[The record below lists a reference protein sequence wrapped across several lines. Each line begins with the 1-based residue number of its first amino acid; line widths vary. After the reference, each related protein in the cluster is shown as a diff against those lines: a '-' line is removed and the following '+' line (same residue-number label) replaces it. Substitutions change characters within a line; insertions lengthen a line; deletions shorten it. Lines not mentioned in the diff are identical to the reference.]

1 MLESREKMWYNNYIF
16 AKRGNKMNI
25 NELKSAKVFEYFS
38 LLSSVPHGSGNMKPI
53 ADLCENFARERGL
66 ECLRDAAD
74 NIIIKKPGTE
84 GYENAEPLILQ
95 GHLDMVCAKDP
106 DCTKDMATEPIEIY
120 VDGDRLR
127 ARGTSLGGDN
137 IIAVAM
143 TMAILDS
150 NDIPHPPI
158 EAVFTV
164 DEEVGLLGASALD
177 FSTLKGKKMINLD
190 SEEEGVF
197 TVCCAGGVRVNVTIP
212 QLFDPTEEDFT
223 AYKITV
229 SGLMGGHSGVDID
242 KGRESANRLIIRF
255 LSKLCESVPFSLCAL
270 EGGQLD
276 NVICPKATAVIAF
289 KNDEALTERISQ
301 VVERY
306 NAIFKNELAAGDG
319 EVTVTAESCELPER
333 RIITTYTIKLLST
346 LSVLPNHIQRMSRD
360 FEGLVQTSLNMGVL
374 KLTDDGLKFS
384 YSVRSSIAS
393 EKNDLVDR
401 IYSVLHL
408 AYPGAFEIELHG
420 DYPSWEYKRDSEL
433 RDVIMSAYKETSGEI
448 GVVAGTHGGLE
459 CGIFSERIPG
469 LDCVSMGPNLSEVHS
484 PRESLDIPS
493 VERLWELM
501 KVILAKL
508 N

>member
-1 MLESREKMWYNNYIF
+1 
-16 AKRGNKMNI
+16 MNI
-25 NELKSAKVFEYFS
+25 SELKSAKVFEYFS

-53 ADLCENFARERGL
+53 ADICENFARERGL
-66 ECLRDAAD
+66 ECIRDAAD
-74 NIIIKKPGTE
+74 NIVIKKPGTA

-106 DCTKDMATEPIEIY
+106 DCGKDMATEPIEIY

-150 NDIPHPPI
+150 DDIPHPPI
-158 EAVFTV
+158 EAVFTT

-177 FSTLKGKKMINLD
+177 FSALTGKRMINLD

-197 TVCCAGGVRVNVTIP
+197 TVCCAGGVRLNATIELP
-212 QLFDPTEEDFT
+212 YDPTEDDFV

-255 LSKLCESVPFSLCAL
+255 LNKLCHAVPFSLCSL

-276 NVICPKATAVIAF
+276 NVICPEATAVIAF
-289 KNDEALTERISQ
+289 KNDELSVKRLPELVAM
-301 VVERY
+301 Y
-306 NAIFKNELAAGDG
+306 DAIFKNELAAGDG
-319 EVTVTAESCELPER
+319 GVTVTAEPCELPER
-333 RIITTYTIKLLST
+333 RIITTYTLQLLGV

-360 FEGLVQTSLNMGVL
+360 FPGLVQTSLNMGVL
-374 KLTDDGLKFS
+374 KLTDEGLKFS

-401 IYSVLHL
+401 ICTVLRL
-408 AYPGAFEIELHG
+408 VYLRSCTIELHG

-433 RDVIMSAYKETSGEI
+433 RDVIMSAYRETTGEDGI
-448 GVVAGTHGGLE
+448 VAGTHGGLE

-508 N
+508 K

>member
-16 AKRGNKMNI
+16 AKRGIKMNI
-25 NELKSAKVFEYFS
+25 NELNSKKVFEYFS

-53 ADLCENFARERGL
+53 ADICESFARERGF
-66 ECLRDAAD
+66 EYIRDAAD
-74 NIIIKKPGTE
+74 NIIIKKPGTA

-150 NDIPHPPI
+150 DDIAHPPI

-164 DEEVGLLGASALD
+164 DEEVGLLGAAALD
-177 FSTLKGKKMINLD
+177 FSGLRAKKMINLD

-197 TVCCAGGVRVNVTIP
+197 TVCCAGGVRVNATIP
-212 QLFDPTEEDFT
+212 LTFEEISADNA

-255 LSKLCESVPFSLCAL
+255 LTKLHEKIGFGLASLA
-270 EGGQLD
+270 GGQLD
-276 NVICPKATAVIAF
+276 NVICPESSAVIVINNNEENIA
-289 KNDEALTERISQ
+289 KLLAEAEK
-301 VVERY
+301 Y
-306 NAIFKNELAAGDG
+306 DAIYKNELAAGDG
-319 EVTVTAESCELPER
+319 GVTVTVTACELPAR
-333 RIITTYTIKLLST
+333 R
-346 LSVLPNHIQRMSRD
+346 VLPNESVKVLATMYLLPYHIQKMSRD
-360 FEGLVQTSLNMGVL
+360 FAGLVQTSLNMGVL
-374 KLTDDGLKFS
+374 KLTDGAMKFS

-393 EKNDLVDR
+393 EKNDLVDK
-401 IYSVLHL
+401 IKYMLAL
-408 AYPGAFEIELHG
+408 AYDNATVELHG
-420 DYPSWEYKRDSEL
+420 DYPSWEYKRDSSL
-433 RDVIMSAYKETSGEI
+433 REVIMAAYRETSGEDGI
-448 GVVAGTHGGLE
+448 VAGTHGGLE

-501 KVILAKL
+501 KVVLKKMK
-508 N
+508 

>member
-1 MLESREKMWYNNYIF
+1 
-16 AKRGNKMNI
+16 MNI

-74 NIIIKKPGTE
+74 NIIIKKPGTA

-197 TVCCAGGVRVNVTIP
+197 TVCCAGGVRVNATIP
-212 QLFDPTEEDFT
+212 LNFEDSPADSA
-223 AYKITV
+223 AYKVTV

-255 LSKLCESVPFSLCAL
+255 LAKLHEKLGFGLASLA
-270 EGGQLD
+270 GGQLD
-276 NVICPKATAVIAF
+276 NVICPESSAVIVINKEDSA
-289 KNDEALTERISQ
+289 KLLAEADK
-301 VVERY
+301 Y
-306 NAIFKNELAAGDG
+306 DAIYKNELAAGDG
-319 EVTVTAESCELPER
+319 GVTVTVTACDLPTR
-333 RIITTYTIKLLST
+333 R
-346 LSVLPNHIQRMSRD
+346 VLPKESIKVLATMYLLPYHIQKMSRD

-374 KLTDDGLKFS
+374 KLTDEAMKFS

-393 EKNDLVDR
+393 EKNDLVDK
-401 IYSVLHL
+401 IKYLLAL
-408 AYPGAFEIELHG
+408 AYDNATVDLHG
-420 DYPSWEYKRDSEL
+420 DYPSWEYKRDSSL
-433 RDVIMSAYKETSGEI
+433 REVIMTAYSETSGENGI
-448 GVVAGTHGGLE
+448 VAGTHGGLE

-501 KVILAKL
+501 KIILAKL

>member
-1 MLESREKMWYNNYIF
+1 
-16 AKRGNKMNI
+16 MNI

-74 NIIIKKPGTE
+74 NIIIKKPGTA
-84 GYENAEPLILQ
+84 GYENAEPLVLQ

-197 TVCCAGGVRVNVTIP
+197 TVCCAGGVRVNATIP
-212 QLFDPTEEDFT
+212 LEFEDSPADSA
-223 AYKITV
+223 AYKVTV

-255 LSKLCESVPFSLCAL
+255 LAKLHEKLGFGLASLA
-270 EGGQLD
+270 GGQLD
-276 NVICPKATAVIAF
+276 NVICPESSAVIVINKEDSA
-289 KNDEALTERISQ
+289 KLLAEAEK
-301 VVERY
+301 Y
-306 NAIFKNELAAGDG
+306 DAIYKNELAAGDG
-319 EVTVTAESCELPER
+319 GVTVTVTACDLPAR
-333 RIITTYTIKLLST
+333 R
-346 LSVLPNHIQRMSRD
+346 VLPKESIKVLATMYLLPYHIQKMSRD

-374 KLTDDGLKFS
+374 KLTDEAMKFS

-393 EKNDLVDR
+393 EKNDLVDK
-401 IYSVLHL
+401 IKYLLAL
-408 AYPGAFEIELHG
+408 AYDNATVDLHG
-420 DYPSWEYKRDSEL
+420 DYPSWEYKRDSSL
-433 RDVIMSAYKETSGEI
+433 REVIMTAYSETSGENGI
-448 GVVAGTHGGLE
+448 VAGTHGGLE

-508 N
+508 K

>member
-16 AKRGNKMNI
+16 AKRGTKMNVC
-25 NELKSAKVFEYFS
+25 ELNPKKVFEYFA

-53 ADLCENFARERGL
+53 ADLCENFAKERGL
-66 ECLRDAAD
+66 EYIRDAAD
-74 NIIIKKPGTE
+74 NVIIKKPGTA
-84 GYENAEPLILQ
+84 GYEDSEPLILQ

-106 DCTKDMATEPIEIY
+106 DCEKDMATEPIELY
-120 VDGDRLR
+120 VDGDYLR

-150 NDIPHPPI
+150 DDIPHPPI

-177 FSTLKGKKMINLD
+177 FSNLKAKRMINLD

-197 TVCCAGGVRVNVTIP
+197 TVCCAGGVRVNATIP
-212 QLFDPTEEDFT
+212 LTFENVSADSV

-255 LSKLCESVPFSLCAL
+255 LKKLGEKLPFGLYSL

-276 NVICPKATAVIAF
+276 NVICPEANAVIVF
-289 KNDEALTERISQ
+289 KNDEAEIGKLLES
-301 VVERY
+301 VAEY
-306 NAIFKNELAAGDG
+306 DAIFKNELAAGDPG
-319 EVTVTAESCELPER
+319 VKVTASVCGLPASHVIVADTAR
-333 RIITTYTIKLLST
+333 ALAALHI
-346 LSVLPNHIQRMSRD
+346 LPYHIQRMSRD

-374 KLTDDGLKFS
+374 KLTDTELKFS

-393 EKNDLVDR
+393 EKHDLVDK
-401 IYSVLHL
+401 IKSVLAL
-408 AYPGAFEIELHG
+408 AFPEAKIDLHG
-420 DYPSWEYKRDSEL
+420 DYPSWEYKRDSSL
-433 RDVIMSAYKETSGEI
+433 RDVIMDAYCETTGKKGI
-448 GVVAGTHGGLE
+448 VAGTHGGLE
-459 CGIFSERIPG
+459 CGIFSERIKG
-469 LDCVSMGPNLSEVHS
+469 LDCVSMGPNLAEVHS
-484 PRESLDIPS
+484 PREMLDIPS

-501 KVILAKL
+501 KVILKKMK
-508 N
+508 

>member
-1 MLESREKMWYNNYIF
+1 
-16 AKRGNKMNI
+16 MNVS
-25 NELKSAKVFEYFS
+25 ELNPAKVFEYFA

-53 ADLCENFARERGL
+53 ADICENFARERGL
-66 ECLRDAAD
+66 ECIRDASD
-74 NIIIKKPGTE
+74 NIIIKKPGTA
-84 GYENAEPLILQ
+84 GYENSEPLILQ

-106 DCTKDMATEPIEIY
+106 DCEKDMATEPIELY
-120 VDGDRLR
+120 VDGDCLR

-150 NDIPHPPI
+150 DDIPHPPI

-177 FSTLKGKKMINLD
+177 FSNLKAKRMINLD

-197 TVCCAGGVRVNVTIP
+197 TVCCAGGVRVNATIP
-212 QLFDPTEEDFT
+212 LIIEEVPEDFV
-223 AYKITV
+223 AYKVTV

-255 LSKLCESVPFSLCAL
+255 LKNLCTGCVPFSLCSL

-276 NVICPKATAVIAF
+276 NVICPKSEAVIAF
-289 KNDEALTERISQ
+289 KNDETCVERIPKF
-301 VVERY
+301 VARY
-306 NAIFKNELAAGDG
+306 NEIFKNELAAGDG
-319 EVTVTAESCELPER
+319 GVTVTAEACEPPKT
-333 RIITTYTIKLLST
+333 RIIITDTVKLLSA
-346 LSVLPNHIQRMSRD
+346 LNVLPYHIQRMSRD

-374 KLTDDGLKFS
+374 KMTDEGLKFS

-393 EKNDLVDR
+393 EKHDLVDR
-401 IYSVLHL
+401 ICSVLHL
-408 AYPGAFEIELHG
+408 ACRNASVELHG
-420 DYPSWEYKRDSEL
+420 DYPSWEYKRDSSL
-433 RDVIMSAYKETSGEI
+433 RDVIMAAYKETTGKDGI
-448 GVVAGTHGGLE
+448 VAGTHGGLE

-484 PRESLDIPS
+484 PRESLNIPS

-501 KVILAKL
+501 KDVLSKL
-508 N
+508 K

>member
-1 MLESREKMWYNNYIF
+1 
-16 AKRGNKMNI
+16 MNV
-25 NELKSAKVFEYFS
+25 NELKPAKVFEYFS

-53 ADLCENFARERGL
+53 ADICENFARERGL
-66 ECLRDAAD
+66 ECIRDAAD
-74 NIIIKKPGTE
+74 NIIIKKPGTA

-106 DCTKDMATEPIEIY
+106 DCKKDMATAPIELY
-120 VDGDRLR
+120 VDGDCLR

-150 NDIPHPPI
+150 DDIPHPPI

-177 FSTLKGKKMINLD
+177 FSALKGKRMINLD

-197 TVCCAGGVRVNVTIP
+197 TVCCAGGVRVNATVPLT
-212 QLFDPTEEDFT
+212 FEDVPADSV

-255 LSKLCESVPFSLCAL
+255 LKKLTEKLEFGLFSL

-276 NVICPKATAVIAF
+276 NVICPEANAVIVF
-289 KNDEALTERISQ
+289 KNDEAEIEKLLAAVAE
-301 VVERY
+301 Y
-306 NAIFKNELAAGDG
+306 DAIFKNELAAGDSG
-319 EVTVTAESCELPER
+319 VRVTASVCDLPSSR
-333 RIITTYTIKLLST
+333 VIAADTVKVLTALH
-346 LSVLPNHIQRMSRD
+346 VLPYHIQRMSRD

-374 KLTDDGLKFS
+374 KLTESELRFS

-393 EKNDLVDR
+393 EKHDLVDK
-401 IYSVLHL
+401 IKSVLAL
-408 AYPGAFEIELHG
+408 AFSEAKIDLHG

-433 RDVIMSAYKETSGEI
+433 RDVIMSAYKETTGKDGI
-448 GVVAGTHGGLE
+448 VAGTHGGLE
-459 CGIFSERIPG
+459 CGIFSERIKG
-469 LDCVSMGPNLSEVHS
+469 LDCVSMGPNLAEVHS

-493 VERLWELM
+493 VERLWKLM
-501 KVILAKL
+501 KDILCRLK
-508 N
+508 

>member
-1 MLESREKMWYNNYIF
+1 
-16 AKRGNKMNI
+16 MNI

-38 LLSSVPHGSGNMKPI
+38 LLSSVPHGSGNMKQI
-53 ADLCENFARERGL
+53 ADICENFARERGF
-66 ECLRDAAD
+66 ECIRDAAD
-74 NIIIKKPGTE
+74 NIIIKKPGTA

-120 VDGDRLR
+120 VDGNNLR

-150 NDIPHPPI
+150 DDIPHPPI

-177 FSTLKGKKMINLD
+177 FSNLKAKRMINLD

-197 TVCCAGGVRVNVTIP
+197 TVCCAGGVRVNATIP
-212 QLFDPTEEDFT
+212 LTFEDVSADSV

-255 LSKLCESVPFSLCAL
+255 LKKLTEKLEFGLFSL

-276 NVICPKATAVIAF
+276 NVICPEANAVIVF
-289 KNDEALTERISQ
+289 KNDEAEIEKLLAAVAE
-301 VVERY
+301 Y
-306 NAIFKNELAAGDG
+306 DAIFKNELAAGDSG
-319 EVTVTAESCELPER
+319 VKVTASVCDLPSSR
-333 RIITTYTIKLLST
+333 VIAADTAKALTALHI
-346 LSVLPNHIQRMSRD
+346 LPYHIQRMSRD
-360 FEGLVQTSLNMGVL
+360 FAGLVQTSLNMGVL
-374 KLTDDGLKFS
+374 KLTDSELRFS

-393 EKNDLVDR
+393 EKHDLVDK
-401 IYSVLHL
+401 IKSVLAL
-408 AYPGAFEIELHG
+408 AFPEAKIDLHG

-433 RDVIMSAYKETSGEI
+433 RDVIMSAYRETTGEAGI
-448 GVVAGTHGGLE
+448 VAGTHGGLE

-501 KVILAKL
+501 KVILTKMK
-508 N
+508 

>member
-1 MLESREKMWYNNYIF
+1 
-16 AKRGNKMNI
+16 MNI
-25 NELKSAKVFEYFS
+25 SELKPAKVFEYFA

-53 ADLCENFARERGL
+53 ADICENFARERGL
-66 ECLRDAAD
+66 ECIRDAAD
-74 NIIIKKPGTE
+74 NIIIKKPGTA
-84 GYENAEPLILQ
+84 GYENSAPLILQ

-106 DCTKDMATEPIEIY
+106 DCDKDMATEPIELY
-120 VDGDRLR
+120 VDGDCLR

-150 NDIPHPPI
+150 DDIPHPPI

-177 FSTLKGKKMINLD
+177 FSGLRAKKMINLD

-197 TVCCAGGVRVNVTIP
+197 TVCCAGGVRVNATIP
-212 QLFDPTEEDFT
+212 LTFEDT
-223 AYKITV
+223 SADSIAYKITV

-255 LSKLCESVPFSLCAL
+255 LAKLHEKVEFGIAAL

-276 NVICPKATAVIAF
+276 NVICPESNAVIVI
-289 KNDEALTERISQ
+289 KNDKNTIAALLSE
-301 VVERY
+301 VAKY
-306 NAIFKNELAAGDG
+306 DAIFKNELAAGDSG
-319 EVTVTAESCELPER
+319 VTVSASACELPARCVLHRESVKALA
-333 RIITTYTIKLLST
+333 TLYLL
-346 LSVLPNHIQRMSRD
+346 PYHIQKMSRD

-374 KLTDDGLKFS
+374 KLTDDALRFS

-393 EKNDLVDR
+393 EKNDLVDK
-401 IYSVLHL
+401 IKYLLAL
-408 AYPGAFEIELHG
+408 AYDNATVDLHG

-433 RDVIMSAYKETSGEI
+433 RDVIMSAYKETTGNDGI
-448 GVVAGTHGGLE
+448 VAGTHGGLE

-469 LDCVSMGPNLSEVHS
+469 LDCVSMGPNLAEVHS
-484 PRESLDIPS
+484 PREMLDIPS

-501 KVILAKL
+501 KVILKKMK
-508 N
+508 

>member
-1 MLESREKMWYNNYIF
+1 
-16 AKRGNKMNI
+16 MNV
-25 NELKSAKVFEYFS
+25 NELKPAKVFEYFS

-53 ADLCENFARERGL
+53 ADICENFARERGL
-66 ECLRDAAD
+66 ECIRDAAD
-74 NIIIKKPGTE
+74 NIIIKKPGTA
-84 GYENAEPLILQ
+84 GYENSEPLILQ

-106 DCTKDMATEPIEIY
+106 DCTKDMATEPIELY
-120 VDGDRLR
+120 VDGDCLR

-150 NDIPHPPI
+150 ADIPHPPI

-177 FSTLKGKKMINLD
+177 FSALKGKRMINLD

-197 TVCCAGGVRVNVTIP
+197 TVCCAGGVRVNATIP
-212 QLFDPTEEDFT
+212 LIIEEVPEDFV

-255 LSKLCESVPFSLCAL
+255 LKNLCTRCVPFSLCSL

-276 NVICPKATAVIAF
+276 NVICPKSEAVIAF
-289 KNDEALTERISQ
+289 KNDEMCVERIPQ
-301 VVERY
+301 FVARY
-306 NAIFKNELAAGDG
+306 NEIFKNELAAGDG
-319 EVTVTAESCELPER
+319 GVTVTAEVCALPKT
-333 RIITTYTIKLLST
+333 RIIITDTVKLLSA
-346 LSVLPNHIQRMSRD
+346 LNVLPYHIQRMSRD

-374 KLTDDGLKFS
+374 KMTDEGLKFS

-393 EKNDLVDR
+393 EKHDLVDR
-401 IYSVLHL
+401 ICSVLHL
-408 AYPGAFEIELHG
+408 AYRNACIDLHG

-433 RDVIMSAYKETSGEI
+433 RDVIMSAYKETTGKDGI
-448 GVVAGTHGGLE
+448 VAGTHGGLE
-459 CGIFSERIPG
+459 CGIFSERIKG

-501 KVILAKL
+501 KVILKKMK
-508 N
+508 

>member
-1 MLESREKMWYNNYIF
+1 
-16 AKRGNKMNI
+16 MNVT
-25 NELKSAKVFEYFS
+25 ELKPAKVFEYFS

-53 ADLCENFARERGL
+53 ADICENFARERGL
-66 ECLRDAAD
+66 ECIRDAAD
-74 NIIIKKPGTE
+74 NIIIKKPGTA
-84 GYENAEPLILQ
+84 GYENSEPLILQ

-106 DCTKDMATEPIEIY
+106 DCKKDMATEPIELY
-120 VDGDRLR
+120 VDGDCLR

-150 NDIPHPPI
+150 YDIPHPPI

-177 FSTLKGKKMINLD
+177 FSALKGKRMINLD

-197 TVCCAGGVRVNVTIP
+197 TVCCAGGVRVNATIP
-212 QLFDPTEEDFT
+212 LIIEEVPEDFV

-255 LSKLCESVPFSLCAL
+255 LKNLCTGCVPFSLCSL

-276 NVICPKATAVIAF
+276 NVICPKSEAVIAF
-289 KNDEALTERISQ
+289 KNDEMCVERIPQ
-301 VVERY
+301 FVARY
-306 NAIFKNELAAGDG
+306 NEIFKNELAAGDG
-319 EVTVTAESCELPER
+319 GVTVTAEACSLPKT
-333 RIITTYTIKLLST
+333 RIIITDTVKLLSA
-346 LSVLPNHIQRMSRD
+346 LNVLPYHIQRMSRD

-374 KLTDDGLKFS
+374 KMTDEGLKFS

-393 EKNDLVDR
+393 EKHDLVDR
-401 IYSVLHL
+401 ICSVLHL
-408 AYPGAFEIELHG
+408 AYRNACIDLHG

-433 RDVIMSAYKETSGEI
+433 RDVIMSAYKETTGKDGI
-448 GVVAGTHGGLE
+448 VAGTHGGLE
-459 CGIFSERIPG
+459 CGIFSERIKG

-501 KVILAKL
+501 KVILKKMK
-508 N
+508 

>member
-1 MLESREKMWYNNYIF
+1 
-16 AKRGNKMNI
+16 MNI

-74 NIIIKKPGTE
+74 NIIIKKPGTA

-197 TVCCAGGVRVNVTIP
+197 TVCCAGGVRVNATIP
-212 QLFDPTEEDFT
+212 LNFEDSPADSA
-223 AYKITV
+223 AYKVTV

-255 LSKLCESVPFSLCAL
+255 LAKLHEKLGFGLASLA
-270 EGGQLD
+270 GGQLD
-276 NVICPKATAVIAF
+276 NVICPESSAVIVINKEDSA
-289 KNDEALTERISQ
+289 KLLAEAEK
-301 VVERY
+301 Y
-306 NAIFKNELAAGDG
+306 DAIYKNELAAGDG
-319 EVTVTAESCELPER
+319 GVTVTVTACDLPAR
-333 RIITTYTIKLLST
+333 R
-346 LSVLPNHIQRMSRD
+346 VLPKESIKVLATMYLLPYHIQKMSRD

-374 KLTDDGLKFS
+374 KLTDEAMKFS

-393 EKNDLVDR
+393 EKNDLVDK
-401 IYSVLHL
+401 IKYLLAL
-408 AYPGAFEIELHG
+408 AYDNATVDLHG
-420 DYPSWEYKRDSEL
+420 DYPSWEYKRDSSL
-433 RDVIMSAYKETSGEI
+433 REVIMTAYSETSGENGI
-448 GVVAGTHGGLE
+448 VAGTHGGLE

-501 KVILAKL
+501 KIILAKL

>member
-1 MLESREKMWYNNYIF
+1 
-16 AKRGNKMNI
+16 MNI
-25 NELKSAKVFEYFS
+25 SELKPAKVFEYFA

-53 ADLCENFARERGL
+53 ADICENFARERGL
-66 ECLRDAAD
+66 ECIRDAAD
-74 NIIIKKPGTE
+74 NIIIKKPGTA
-84 GYENAEPLILQ
+84 GYENSAPLILQ

-106 DCTKDMATEPIEIY
+106 DCEKDMATEPIELY
-120 VDGDRLR
+120 VDGDCLR

-150 NDIPHPPI
+150 DDIPHPPI

-177 FSTLKGKKMINLD
+177 FSNLKAKRMLNLD

-197 TVCCAGGVRVNVTIP
+197 TVCCAGGVRVNATIP
-212 QLFDPTEEDFT
+212 LTFEDT
-223 AYKITV
+223 STDSIAYKITV

-255 LSKLCESVPFSLCAL
+255 LAKLHEKVEFGLAAL

-276 NVICPKATAVIAF
+276 NVICPESNAVIVI
-289 KNDEALTERISQ
+289 KNDAKTIAALLSE
-301 VVERY
+301 VAKY
-306 NAIFKNELAAGDG
+306 DAIFKNELAAGDG
-319 EVTVTAESCELPER
+319 GVTVSASACALPARCVLHRESVKALATLYLLP
-333 RIITTYTIKLLST
+333 Y
-346 LSVLPNHIQRMSRD
+346 HIQKMSRD

-374 KLTDDGLKFS
+374 KLTDDALRFS

-393 EKNDLVDR
+393 EKNDLVDK
-401 IYSVLHL
+401 IKYLLAL
-408 AYPGAFEIELHG
+408 AYNNATVDLHG

-433 RDVIMSAYKETSGEI
+433 RDVIMSAYKETTGNDGI
-448 GVVAGTHGGLE
+448 VAGTHGGLE
-459 CGIFSERIPG
+459 CGIFSERISG
-469 LDCVSMGPNLSEVHS
+469 LDCVSMGPNLAEVHS
-484 PRESLDIPS
+484 PREMLDIPS

-501 KVILAKL
+501 MVILKKMK
-508 N
+508 

>member
-1 MLESREKMWYNNYIF
+1 
-16 AKRGNKMNI
+16 MNI
-25 NELKSAKVFEYFS
+25 NELNSKKVFEYFS

-53 ADLCENFARERGL
+53 ADLCENFARERGF
-66 ECLRDAAD
+66 EYIRDAAD
-74 NIIIKKPGTE
+74 NIVIKKPGTA
-84 GYENAEPLILQ
+84 GYEDSEPLILQ

-150 NDIPHPPI
+150 DDIPHPPI

-177 FSTLKGKKMINLD
+177 FSCLRAKKMINLD

-212 QLFDPTEEDFT
+212 LIYEEIPEDFV
-223 AYKITV
+223 AYKIKV

-255 LSKLCESVPFSLCAL
+255 LRKLIKSLPFSLCEL

-276 NVICPKATAVIAF
+276 NVICPESSAVIAF
-289 KNDEALTERISQ
+289 GDDETGAGRLSEI
-301 VVERY
+301 VAEY
-306 NAIFKNELAAGDG
+306 DAIFKNELAAGDG
-319 EVTVTAESCELPER
+319 GVTVTAEPCDLPER
-333 RIITTYTIKLLST
+333 RIIITDTVRLLNT
-346 LSVLPNHIQRMSRD
+346 LNVLPYHIQKMSRD
-360 FEGLVQTSLNMGVL
+360 FPGLVQTSLNMGVL
-374 KLTDDGLKFS
+374 KMADEGLKFS

-393 EKNDLVDR
+393 EKADLVDK
-401 IYSVLHL
+401 ISGVINLGFPHS
-408 AYPGAFEIELHG
+408 EIELHG
-420 DYPSWEYKRDSEL
+420 DYPSWEYKRDSSL
-433 RDVIMSAYKETSGEI
+433 REIIMSAYKETTGADGI
-448 GVVAGTHGGLE
+448 VAGTHGGLE

-501 KVILAKL
+501 KDVLSRLK
-508 N
+508 

>member
-1 MLESREKMWYNNYIF
+1 MTYLDYRI
-16 AKRGNKMNI
+16 KRYKMNVS
-25 NELKSAKVFEYFS
+25 ELNPSKVFEYFA

-53 ADLCENFARERGL
+53 ADICENFAKERGL
-66 ECLRDAAD
+66 ECIRDAAD
-74 NIIIKKPGTE
+74 NIIIKKPGTA
-84 GYENAEPLILQ
+84 GYENSEPLILQ

-106 DCTKDMATEPIEIY
+106 DCEKDMATEPIELY
-120 VDGDRLR
+120 VDGDCLR

-150 NDIPHPPI
+150 EDIPHPPI

-177 FSTLKGKKMINLD
+177 FSNLKATRMINLD

-197 TVCCAGGVRVNVTIP
+197 TVCCAGGVRVNATIELP
-212 QLFDPTEEDFT
+212 YDPLEDDFA

-255 LSKLCESVPFSLCAL
+255 LEKLCQFAPFSLCSL
-270 EGGQLD
+270 EGGELD
-276 NVICPKATAVIAF
+276 NVICPEATAVIAL
-289 KNDEALTERISQ
+289 KNDESLTERIAQ
-301 VVERY
+301 VAAMYDE
-306 NAIFKNELAAGDG
+306 IFKNELAAGDG
-319 EVTVTAESCELPER
+319 GVTVTVEPCELPES
-333 RIITTYTIKLLST
+333 RIVTTYTIKLLSA

-374 KLTDDGLKFS
+374 KMTDEGLKFS

-393 EKNDLVDR
+393 EKHDLVNR
-401 IYSVLHL
+401 ICNVLHL
-408 AYPGAFEIELHG
+408 AFPRSFSVEFHG
-420 DYPSWEYKRDSEL
+420 DYPSWEYKRDSSL
-433 RDVIMSAYKETSGEI
+433 REVIMAAYKETTGKDGI
-448 GVVAGTHGGLE
+448 VAGTHGGLE

-484 PRESLDIPS
+484 PRESLDIHS

-501 KVILAKL
+501 KDILARLK
-508 N
+508 

>member
-1 MLESREKMWYNNYIF
+1 MLESGEKMWYNNYIF
-16 AKRGNKMNI
+16 AKRGNKMNV
-25 NELKSAKVFEYFS
+25 NELKPAKVFEYFS

-53 ADLCENFARERGL
+53 ADICENFARERGL
-66 ECLRDAAD
+66 ECIRDAAD
-74 NIIIKKPGTE
+74 NIIIKKPGTV
-84 GYENAEPLILQ
+84 GYENSEPLILQ

-106 DCTKDMATEPIEIY
+106 DCKKDMATEPIELY
-120 VDGDRLR
+120 VDGDCLR

-150 NDIPHPPI
+150 DDIPHPPI

-164 DEEVGLLGASALD
+164 DEEVGLLGAAVLD
-177 FSTLKGKKMINLD
+177 FSALKGKRMINLD

-197 TVCCAGGVRVNVTIP
+197 TVCCAGGVRVNATIP
-212 QLFDPTEEDFT
+212 LTFEDVPTDSV

-255 LSKLCESVPFSLCAL
+255 LTKLYEKVGFGLASLA
-270 EGGQLD
+270 GGQLD
-276 NVICPKATAVIAF
+276 NVICPESSAVIVI
-289 KNDEALTERISQ
+289 KNDKNDIANLLAEAEN
-301 VVERY
+301 Y
-306 NAIFKNELAAGDG
+306 DAIYKNELAAGDG
-319 EVTVTAESCELPER
+319 GVTVTVTACDLPACRVLPEESAKVLA
-333 RIITTYTIKLLST
+333 TMYLL
-346 LSVLPNHIQRMSRD
+346 PYHIQKMSRD

-374 KLTDDGLKFS
+374 KLTDEAMKFS

-393 EKNDLVDR
+393 EKNDLVDK
-401 IYSVLHL
+401 IKCLLTL
-408 AYPGAFEIELHG
+408 AYDNATIDLHG
-420 DYPSWEYKRDSEL
+420 DYPSWEYKRDSSL
-433 RDVIMSAYKETSGEI
+433 REVIMTAYSETTGESGI
-448 GVVAGTHGGLE
+448 VAGTHGGLE
-459 CGIFSERIPG
+459 CGIFSERISG

-501 KVILAKL
+501 KDILASLK
-508 N
+508 

>member
-1 MLESREKMWYNNYIF
+1 
-16 AKRGNKMNI
+16 MNI
-25 NELKSAKVFEYFS
+25 TELKPAKVFEYFA

-53 ADLCENFARERGL
+53 ADICENFARERGL
-66 ECLRDAAD
+66 ECIRDAAD
-74 NIIIKKPGTE
+74 NIIIKKPGTA
-84 GYENAEPLILQ
+84 GYENSEPLILQ

-106 DCTKDMATEPIEIY
+106 ECTKDMATEPIELY
-120 VDGDRLR
+120 VDGDCLR

-150 NDIPHPPI
+150 DDIPHPPI

-164 DEEVGLLGASALD
+164 DEEVGLLGAAELD
-177 FSTLKGKKMINLD
+177 FSNLKAKRMINLD

-197 TVCCAGGVRVNVTIP
+197 TVCCAGGVRVNATIP
-212 QLFDPTEEDFT
+212 LIYEEVEEDFV

-255 LSKLCESVPFSLCAL
+255 LHKLFHSVPFSLCAL

-276 NVICPKATAVIAF
+276 NVICPEASAVIAF
-289 KNDEALTERISQ
+289 RNDEMSVEQIPKVVAL
-301 VVERY
+301 Y
-306 NAIFKNELAAGDG
+306 DAIFKNELAAGDG
-319 EVTVTAESCELPER
+319 GVTVTAEPCELPER
-333 RIITTYTIKLLST
+333 RIIMTDTIRLLGG

-360 FEGLVQTSLNMGVL
+360 FDGLVQTSLNMGVL
-374 KLTDDGLKFS
+374 NMTDEGLKFS

-401 IYSVLHL
+401 ICSVLHL
-408 AYPGAFEIELHG
+408 AFSGSFSVEFHG

-433 RDVIMSAYKETSGEI
+433 RDVIMAAYRETTGKDGI
-448 GVVAGTHGGLE
+448 VAGTHGGLE
-459 CGIFSERIPG
+459 CGIFSERISG
-469 LDCVSMGPNLSEVHS
+469 LDCVSMGPNLAEVHS
-484 PRESLDIPS
+484 PRERLDIPS

-501 KVILAKL
+501 KVILKKL
-508 N
+508 K

>member
-1 MLESREKMWYNNYIF
+1 
-16 AKRGNKMNI
+16 MNI
-25 NELKSAKVFEYFS
+25 SELKPAKVFEYFA

-53 ADLCENFARERGL
+53 ADICENFARERGL
-66 ECLRDAAD
+66 ECIRDAAD
-74 NIIIKKPGTE
+74 NIIIKKPGTA
-84 GYENAEPLILQ
+84 GYENSAPLILQ

-106 DCTKDMATEPIEIY
+106 DCEKDMATEPIELY
-120 VDGDRLR
+120 VDGDCLR

-150 NDIPHPPI
+150 DDIPHPPI

-177 FSTLKGKKMINLD
+177 FSNLKAKRMLNLD

-197 TVCCAGGVRVNVTIP
+197 TVCCAGGVRVNATIP
-212 QLFDPTEEDFT
+212 LTFEDT
-223 AYKITV
+223 SADSIAYKITV

-255 LSKLCESVPFSLCAL
+255 LAKLHEKVEFGLSAL

-276 NVICPKATAVIAF
+276 NVICPESNAVIVI
-289 KNDEALTERISQ
+289 KNDAKTIAALLSE
-301 VVERY
+301 VAKY
-306 NAIFKNELAAGDG
+306 DAIFKNELAAGDG
-319 EVTVTAESCELPER
+319 GVAVSASACALPARCVLHRESVKALATLYLLP
-333 RIITTYTIKLLST
+333 Y
-346 LSVLPNHIQRMSRD
+346 HIQKMSRD

-374 KLTDDGLKFS
+374 KLTDDALRFS

-393 EKNDLVDR
+393 EKNDLVDK
-401 IYSVLHL
+401 IKYLLAL
-408 AYPGAFEIELHG
+408 AYDNATVDLHG

-433 RDVIMSAYKETSGEI
+433 RDVIMSAYKETTGNDGI
-448 GVVAGTHGGLE
+448 VAGTHGGLE
-459 CGIFSERIPG
+459 CGIFSERISG
-469 LDCVSMGPNLSEVHS
+469 LDCVSMGPNLAEVHS
-484 PRESLDIPS
+484 PREMLDIPS

-501 KVILAKL
+501 KVILKKMK
-508 N
+508 